1 MDSGPEKSRAE
12 VIGASAG
19 EAALGGGG
27 GGGSPPG
34 AGREEPVAIYQGE
47 VRLVVTVRDLFQLGV
62 VDDG

>member
-1 MDSGPEKSRAE
+1 MDSRPEKSRAE

-34 AGREEPVAIYQGE
+34 AGLEGP
-47 VRLVVTVRDLFQLGV
+47 VVTYHSEGGGDCAGSISTGV